1 MIGAERR
8 RFQRIP
14 IAIPL
19 FLRGTD
25 ESGKAFLDFTLAL
38 NVSAGGALIATRRTI
53 PRASK
58 LSLEVP
64 TAPVPAFLLA
74 MQSKRA
80 LQGRVVR
87 SIDKNSFNLCAVR
100 FARPLI

>member
-1 MIGAERR
+1 MIGSERR

-25 ESGKAFLDFTLAL
+25 QAGKAFLDFTLAVNL
-38 NVSAGGALIATRRTI
+38 SGGGALVATRRVI

-58 LSLEVP
+58 LTLEIP

-74 MQSKRA
+74 MQSNRA
-80 LQGRVVR
+80 LQARVVR
-87 SIDKNSFNLCAVR
+87 SIDKSSFNLCAVR
-100 FARPLI
+100 FAHPLI